1 MVTARDSPFMD
12 RVLPYIQRMR
22 RLPLLCLLSLV
33 ACGPLFH
40 RGGAETSPPPSFVR
54 STAELRATRMIE
66 VREGL
71 TRPDAIKLLS
81 DALAQRYII
90 DVADQNVGFTMTA
103 WRASMSRDGVPD
115 LRYRTRLIARFLGND
130 WRRLQVRSE
139 ANWARADEWDIGY
152 DVAQLDTASRLLR
165 ERLSTRP

>member
-1 MVTARDSPFMD
+1 
-12 RVLPYIQRMR
+12 
-22 RLPLLCLLSLV
+22 
-33 ACGPLFH
+33 
-40 RGGAETSPPPSFVR
+40 
-54 STAELRATRMIE
+54 MIE

-90 DVADQNVGFTMTA
+90 DVADQSVGFTMTA